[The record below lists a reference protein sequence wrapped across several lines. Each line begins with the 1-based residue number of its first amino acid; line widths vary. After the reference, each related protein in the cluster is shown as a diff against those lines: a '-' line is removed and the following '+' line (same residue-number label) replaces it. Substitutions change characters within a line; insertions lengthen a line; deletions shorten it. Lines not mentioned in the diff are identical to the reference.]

1 MGKRSNEKRETEG
14 GGEGE
19 VERGGGAGGRL
30 ALEREGRGGVRE
42 GG

>member
-1 MGKRSNEKRETEG
+1 MGKRSNEKRET